1 MPALP
6 NPHPMV
12 TFDPTRP
19 ADVHDQLNDKI
30 IRWKP
35 EWAATWQDRRD
46 HAPGVIEW
54 DGLLLDGWVPTQDAL
69 DRPAQGAPSQLA
81 QTGAYLK

>member
-6 NPHPMV
+6 NPHPIV

-19 ADVHDQLNDKI
+19 TDVHDQLNDKI

-35 EWAATWQDRRD
+35 EWAQTWRD
-46 HAPGVIEW
+46 PRDQAPGVIEW
-54 DGLLLDGWVPTQDAL
+54 DGLLLDGSEHTQDAR
-69 DRPAQGAPSQLA
+69 DQLF
-81 QTGAYLK
+81 GLFLK